1 MLMRLKSLVFSMASI
16 LLLAACSPASGPVL
30 EVTNPYAQPV
40 KGKAFVLNRA
50 EVERLVQ
57 SEVPSGMAVKVTNN
71 KGQVLAVQLD
81 DLNGNQ
87 QWDELV
93 FQADFAQEE
102 TLHFSFEVVEAA
114 ELDFPQRTNV
124 RFARRDAPYE
134 EVQEA
139 ERLHSVDSPTISA
152 VFQMEGPA
160 WENDVVGFRNYYDA
174 RNGMDIFGKRTA
186 EMVLDKAGIEG
197 QDYHSL
203 DEWGMDILKVG
214 TSLGAGALAIGFGEE
229 LYRVGPAEK
238 GGYRLISEGPVRA
251 VFDLTFEGVPAGD
264 RLYDLTHRIS
274 IYAGDHFY
282 RSEVWVEGLQ
292 GDEFLYTGI
301 VDMHELPVFEVDAEG
316 FRVFGTHGN
325 QGFMDEVLGL
335 GIIIPD
341 QHFVHYKA
349 APKSGAGI
357 IETHLTA
364 LQLLEGL
371 SAEYAFAAGWEYQ
384 DNGFTNAHYFQEV
397 LKQSAQK
404 LDSDKWQSVLK

>member
-1 MLMRLKSLVFSMASI
+1 MLMRRITLVFSMVSI
-16 LLLAACSPASGPVL
+16 LMLAACSPASGPVF

-40 KGKAFVLNRA
+40 KGKAFVLDRA
-50 EVERLVQ
+50 QVERLVQ
-57 SEVPSGMAVKVTNN
+57 SEVPAEMAIKVTSD
-71 KGQVLAVQLD
+71 KGQVLPVQLD
-81 DLNGNQ
+81 DLNGDEK
-87 QWDELV
+87 WDELV

-102 TLHFSFEVVEAA
+102 TLKFSFEVVEAA

-124 RFARRDAPYE
+124 RFARQQAPYE
-134 EVQEA
+134 EVQDA

-174 RNGMDIFGKRTA
+174 RNGMDVFGKRTS
-186 EMVLDKAGIEG
+186 ELVLDKAGIEG

-203 DEWGMDILKVG
+203 DDWGMDVLKVG
-214 TSLGAGALAIGFGEE
+214 ASLGAGALAIGFGDE
-229 LYRVGPAEK
+229 LHRVGPAEK

-264 RLYDLTHRIS
+264 RLYDVKHRIS
-274 IYAGDHFY
+274 IYAGDYFY
-282 RSEVWVEGLQ
+282 RSQVWVEGLQ

-316 FRVFGTHGN
+316 FRIFGTHGN
-325 QGFMDEVLGL
+325 QGYKDEVLGL
-335 GIIIPD
+335 GIIFPE
-341 QHFVHYKA
+341 QHFVQYKA
-349 APKSGAGI
+349 APKSGEGI

-371 SAEYAFAAGWEYQ
+371 SVEYAFAAAWEYQ
-384 DNGFTNAHYFQEV
+384 DNGFSNTHYFQEV

-404 LDSDKWQSVLK
+404 LDSDKWQGALN